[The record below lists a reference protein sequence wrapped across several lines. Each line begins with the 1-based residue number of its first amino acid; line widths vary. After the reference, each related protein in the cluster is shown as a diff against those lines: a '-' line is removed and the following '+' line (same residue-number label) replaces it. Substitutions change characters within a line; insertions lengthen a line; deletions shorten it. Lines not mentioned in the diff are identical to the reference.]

1 MTAYQASSTQT
12 QSTHPQ
18 STPAQSAQPH
28 SAQLHAPQA
37 SLASSRP
44 PARLQTVTLFRDHPL
59 LLDCGRPVSNVR
71 VAYHTYGEARA
82 EAVLVTHA
90 LTGTSA
96 VHEWWPALFGAGKAL
111 DPERDYV
118 VCSNVLGGCA
128 GSSGPA
134 ELALELGMDAP
145 LTLRDMVAV
154 QCELLRVLGVKR
166 VTVVGGSM
174 GGMQVYEWLRSYPD
188 LVARAV
194 IVGAPARHSPW
205 ATGLNVVARNAIR
218 LSPGGEG
225 LKVARQL
232 AMLSYRSP
240 ESLAQTQSGESLV
253 RPGTPAIASYLEYQG
268 EKLQARFCERSYCAL
283 TEAMDVFALSD
294 AELRAIHAP
303 VLVVGISSD
312 VLYPVAEVQAHAAL
326 LPNAEYWELDS
337 PHGHDAFLMD
347 ASELNVRVHEFLNL
361 QG

>member
-1 MTAYQASSTQT
+1 MTAHRASPVQDQPALPQQAAPR
-12 QSTHPQ
+12 QSDALHRSP
-18 STPAQSAQPH
+18 SAGE
-28 SAQLHAPQA
+28 AA
-37 SLASSRP
+37 SP
-44 PARLQTVTLFRDHPL
+44 RLQTVTLFRDHPL

-82 EAVLVTHA
+82 EALLVTHA

-96 VHEWWPALFGAGKAL
+96 VHEWWPALFGAGRAL
-111 DPERDYV
+111 DPATSFI

-134 ELALELGMDAP
+134 ELDDAT

-154 QCELLRVLGVKR
+154 QCELLRVLGVSR
-166 VTVVGGSM
+166 VAVVGGSM

-188 LVARAV
+188 LVTRAV
-194 IVGAPARHSPW
+194 VIGAPARHSPW

-225 LKVARQL
+225 LKVARQI

-240 ESLAQTQSGESLV
+240 ESFALTQTGDSPS

-268 EKLQARFCERSYCAL
+268 EKLQARFCERSYCTL
-283 TEAMDVFALSD
+283 TEAMDAFALSD
-294 AELRAIHAP
+294 AELRAIQTP

-312 VLYPVAEVQAHAAL
+312 VLYPVAEVRAHAEC
-326 LPNAEYWELDS
+326 LPNARYWELES
-337 PHGHDAFLMD
+337 AHGHDAFLMD
-347 ASELNVRVHEFLNL
+347 AAGLNMQVYEFLNL
-361 QG
+361 ES

>member
-1 MTAYQASSTQT
+1 MTAFQASSAPTGSALLGAVHEQAA
-12 QSTHPQ
+12 
-18 STPAQSAQPH
+18 PAARCQFPAALPESPA
-28 SAQLHAPQA
+28 APQESA
-37 SLASSRP
+37 
-44 PARLQTVTLFRDHPL
+44 VTLFREHPL
-59 LLDCGRPVSNVR
+59 LLDCGRPLSNVR
-71 VAYHTYGEARA
+71 VAYHTYGEVRR

-96 VHEWWPALFGAGKAL
+96 VHEWWPALFGPGKAL
-111 DPERDYV
+111 DPQREFI

-134 ELALELGMDAP
+134 ELALELGAEAP

-154 QCELLRVLGVKR
+154 QRELLRHLGVER
-166 VTVVGGSM
+166 VAVVGGSM

-188 LVARAV
+188 LVSRAV
-194 IVGAPARHSPW
+194 VIGAPARHSPW

-218 LSPGGEG
+218 LAPGGEG
-225 LKVARQL
+225 LKVARQM

-240 ESLAQTQSGESLV
+240 ESFAATQSGRSTT
-253 RPGTPAIASYLEYQG
+253 RPGQAAIATYLEYQG

-283 TEAMDVFALSD
+283 TEAMDAFSLSD

-312 VLYPVAEVQAHAAL
+312 VLYPESEVRAHAEL
-326 LPNAEYWELDS
+326 LPNARYWQLDS

-347 ASELNVRVHEFLNL
+347 AVDLEAQVRGFLNP
-361 QG
+361 